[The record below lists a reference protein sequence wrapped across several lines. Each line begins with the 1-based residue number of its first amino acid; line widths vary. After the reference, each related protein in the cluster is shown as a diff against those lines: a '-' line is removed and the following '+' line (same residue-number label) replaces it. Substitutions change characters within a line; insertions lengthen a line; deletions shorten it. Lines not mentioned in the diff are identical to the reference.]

1 MYFKIAYVQ
10 TYVIIIFCCSCYA
23 SFIRYGFVGAMI
35 AIYGNNRLPLK
46 CSEEF
51 CYLSSPKKILQLFDA
66 EHDLYWISIVAL
78 FGFILVI
85 KLLAYFILRWKLKSK
100 L

>member
-1 MYFKIAYVQ
+1 
-10 TYVIIIFCCSCYA
+10 
-23 SFIRYGFVGAMI
+23 MI
-35 AIYGNNRLPLK
+35 AIYGNNRLPLE

-51 CYLSSPKKILQLFDA
+51 CYFTPNKILQLFHV

-85 KLLAYFILRWKLKSK
+85 KVLAYFILRWKLKSK